1 MNLTKNLPGTDSY
14 IRTYVMAI
22 FILAIALTPIRLAA
36 QDAEIVSYLDAI
48 HTLTQQAIEA
58 SQAAEG
64 ADNLDDLKA
73 HTDKVFEIVWGKPSG
88 IQDANTAG
96 AVFSHDWKTRWQS
109 DVDDFELETPEKFGV
124 EPAAYLDPN
133 DMGIVGRGRYVRKLL
148 WAKKEA
154 DENPHLDHVINGL
167 SNVIGWQRIDYAPAR
182 GGMPRVDLTYKW
194 DMPPEFWQSAA
205 DTGWIHEAYSQ
216 AVNILKTNYG
226 DDLAEAKKHA
236 AALTMLLE
244 KSISGVDA
252 NENGNIEPVEM
263 EAGLETALQH
273 ARLAGFAMP

>member
-1 MNLTKNLPGTDSY
+1 MPAGHL
-14 IRTYVMAI
+14 IRGLSLVFLFFA
-22 FILAIALTPIRLAA
+22 LASTPPRLVA

-48 HTLTQQAIEA
+48 HSMTQQAIEA

-64 ADNLDDLKA
+64 AGNLDDLKA

-88 IQDANTAG
+88 IGDGSTSG

-148 WAKKEA
+148 WAKREA
-154 DENPHLDHVINGL
+154 EENPHLDHVINGL

-194 DMPPEFWQSAA
+194 DMPSEFWQSTA

-226 DDLAEAKKHA
+226 NDLAEAKKHA
-236 AALTMLLE
+236 ADLTRLLE

-252 NENGNIEPVEM
+252 NNNGNIEPVEM
-263 EAGLETALQH
+263 EAGLETAVQH
-273 ARLAGFAMP
+273 AKLAGFAMP